1 MRAITLIS
9 GQALHDAQM
18 RLPIRSSSSSSHGIR
33 IDRPFFQPVFRVK
46 PPVLPALNTQF
57 TACTVS
63 TCGDHDLCPFHTA
76 RPDATKSY
84 CRVAWRWHRRCEGVP
99 TVPIIAD
106 RKLETELVVRW
117 ISAPCKI
124 QWTPQTPCDESD
136 PAADCSGCKQA
147 SKSFIKRH

>member
-18 RLPIRSSSSSSHGIR
+18 RLPIRSSSSSHGIR

-57 TACTVS
+57 TACTAS
-63 TCGDHDLCPFHTA
+63 ACGDHDLCPFHTA

-106 RKLETELVVRW
+106 RKLEN
-117 ISAPCKI
+117 
-124 QWTPQTPCDESD
+124 WTRRKVNICAVQNSMDTANAMRREW
-136 PAADCSGCKQA
+136 SGGRLFRLQVN
-147 SKSFIKRH
+147 HL